1 MRTAIA
7 GVGNTL
13 MRDDGIGVYVARELM
28 RLTLPADVEV
38 IDAGTSADAAFGLA
52 SADRVIVVDAARLGG
67 SPGTIYRLTAEE
79 AAADGLR
86 SCHDAGLIETLRTV
100 PGSTAEVLVFGI
112 EPQEIGWGLGLTG
125 DVAAAVPHVVE
136 IVKGEVKGAQCS

>member
-1 MRTAIA
+1 M
-7 GVGNTL
+7 
-13 MRDDGIGVYVARELM
+13 MRDDGVGVFVAHELM
-28 RLTLPADVEV
+28 RLTLPSDVEV

-79 AAADGLR
+79 AAADDGLR
-86 SCHDAGLIETLRTV
+86 SCHDTGLIETLRTV

-112 EPQEIGWGLGLTG
+112 EPREIGWGLGLTG

-136 IVKGEVKGAQCS
+136 IVKGELKGAQCS